1 MSEVIDRAI
10 EELSARVTGGFD
22 SSAKFV
28 IDDEGS
34 IVVDGAGVRAGNDE
48 TDVTLSADLDTF
60 RQIMSGDL
68 NPASAVMQGRL
79 RIDGDMSIAMKLGSV
94 LS

>member
-1 MSEVIDRAI
+1 MSDVIDRAI
-10 EELSARVTGGFD
+10 EELSARISGAFD
-22 SSAKFV
+22 SSAKFI

-34 IVVDGAGVRAGNDE
+34 IIVDHGGVRAGDDQ

-68 NPASAVMQGRL
+68 NPAAAVMQGRL
-79 RIDGDMSIAMKLGSV
+79 RIDGDMSVAMKLGSA